1 MVLSGV
7 GIAFG
12 AAAVLLRRI
21 GPVIV
26 AHAIFNGAVLLIVLT
41 GVADRLQDAAV
52 SSVLMSGVL
61 ISGVLTS
68 GLPLP

>member
-21 GPVIV
+21 GPTIV
-26 AHAIFNGAVLLIVLT
+26 AHAIFNAAVLVIVLT
-41 GVADRLQDAAV
+41 GVADRLQDAA
-52 SSVLMSGVL
+52 SLG
-61 ISGVLTS
+61 
-68 GLPLP
+68 